1 MHSEVN
7 LSSSTAGRRRRW
19 NAQRVALALAV
30 TLVCSLATN
39 IGVGCLSAA
48 LASASP
54 APCDTSEPA
63 VVNYV
68 VGPGPSGTIVV
79 RSVRV
84 SGLPASCDGDPV
96 VLDLYGNS
104 AGDPAV
110 SLSDDELLAR
120 ADSTLDPCTQQPLA
134 SSGLVTDGALTLS
147 LCTGGGRGGVVS
159 VHDLTAVGLSVAG
172 EQVATAGSTS
182 SGSDSLQPATPAIGG
197 TRSRSLLAFTGA
209 DIGSA
214 VLAGLIALAIGA
226 MLVRMSR
233 RRERNAMAACASPD
247 RR

>member
-1 MHSEVN
+1 
-7 LSSSTAGRRRRW
+7 
-19 NAQRVALALAV
+19 
-30 TLVCSLATN
+30 
-39 IGVGCLSAA
+39 
-48 LASASP
+48 
-54 APCDTSEPA
+54 
-63 VVNYV
+63 
-68 VGPGPSGTIVV
+68 
-79 RSVRV
+79 
-84 SGLPASCDGDPV
+84 V

-172 EQVATAGSTS
+172 EQVATAGSAS
-182 SGSDSLQPATPAIGG
+182 SGSDALKPATRTISG
-197 TRSRSLLAFTGA
+197 TGSNPLLAFTGA

-233 RRERNAMAACASPD
+233 RRERNPVASASPD